1 VGGRG
6 KLGVVV
12 NRGDVCIVDLGG
24 RIGRRPVVILTRNN
38 VIAFLNKVTVAE
50 ITTQGKGYPTE
61 IPIQTA
67 GNLPRD
73 SYVLADN
80 IHTIPKNLL
89 QKHTGTLDRETM
101 HRVSRAV
108 VLALGLEE
116 T

>member
-1 VGGRG
+1 M
-6 KLGVVV
+6 
-12 NRGDVCIVDLGG
+12 NRGDVRIVDLGG
-24 RIGRRPVVILTRNN
+24 RIGRGPVVILTRNN

-73 SYVLADN
+73 SYVLVDN
-80 IHTIPKNLL
+80 LHTIPKNLL
-89 QKHTGTLDRETM
+89 QKQTGTLDRETM
-101 HRVSRAV
+101 RRVSRAV

-116 T
+116 N